1 MTHDMPHK
9 FHSAKFGW
17 KDDNNDTLLYY
28 GVDQD
33 HPIEVPLYVDPD
45 GSRRPAGHILGAP
58 LAGEKESAFRLMG
71 GENGLL
77 EAALEYAQAL
87 TRK

>member
-1 MTHDMPHK
+1 MAHK
-9 FHSAKFGW
+9 FDRSKFGW

-33 HPIEVPLYVDPD
+33 HPIEVPLYVDPE
-45 GSRRPAGHILGAP
+45 GARRPAGQVRGAP
-58 LAGEKESAFRLMG
+58 IQGDKESAYRLMG

-87 TRK
+87 TGK